1 MFIVKFHSVWGK
13 NHREEF
19 IMKMRKGFT
28 LVELLIVIVIIGILA
43 AAMLMSSGSA
53 TASAEASNITSDLR
67 SLKAACSMLYA
78 DSMDLF
84 NKTPALTPAIEMLAV
99 YMDNP
104 DRVKNGG
111 YVIKVDA
118 GRWYVGLDVTSRTT
132 EVKDKLVGK
141 AKTTGLLGSSAVANA
156 PATLETW
163 YTAADNAVWMVGR

>member
-111 YVIKVDA
+111 
-118 GRWYVGLDVTSRTT
+118 
-132 EVKDKLVGK
+132 
-141 AKTTGLLGSSAVANA
+141 
-156 PATLETW
+156 
-163 YTAADNAVWMVGR
+163 